1 MFITSNGITSNDIE
15 TATNTVGK
23 KVKEVNED
31 LCQSMKNIEKS
42 SWNDWQGMF
51 SPSSW
56 NSGDWRLKSP
66 QFHFPT
72 MHAPDFLSNWKP
84 ADWNFHT
91 PMNIKE
97 TKTAYEVFLDF
108 PGMKKEDISVSVKA
122 NAMVINAERKPM
134 ETKEGEKFHQMEIP
148 YGNTSRSFH
157 LPANAQKNDVKATYL
172 DGVLHLTILKSDHTF
187 QDEVR
192 VDVV

>member
-1 MFITSNGITSNDIE
+1 MMIVTPSSGIISNEMETTISN
-15 TATNTVGK
+15 K
-23 KVKEVNED
+23 CNENEI
-31 LCQSMKNIEKS
+31 CKSMQDHAKS
-42 SWNDWQGMF
+42 SWSDWQGLF
-51 SPSSW
+51 SPTSW
-56 NSGDWRLKSP
+56 NSGDWQFKTP
-66 QFHFPT
+66 QIQFPS
-72 MHAPDFLSNWKP
+72 MHASNWKP

-97 TKTAYEVFLDF
+97 TEKTYEVCIDF

-122 NAMVINAERKPM
+122 NAMIINAERKPV

-148 YGNTSRSFH
+148 SGNTSRSFH
-157 LPANAQKNDVKATYL
+157 LPANAQKNDVKATYVN
-172 DGVLHLTILKSDHTF
+172 GVLHLTIPKSDDSF